1 MKYLRKFNTAE
12 ELSAWQGSSEYAKPN
27 VVLAEGVINYN
38 LPSSGVYIQHIDGT
52 LYDEAGWINGG
63 FGNDAANGVAVIDGR
78 ASFVIAKTN
87 ITLMGWASNHIQ
99 AVGGV
104 LLTSDADTAKADY
117 KGAENTKLIVAGY
130 DTGKAAYSCANYEFP
145 NGQKGYLPALGEWV
159 VAKSYKDAID
169 EAVLL
174 IGGDAIAENTHWSS
188 TQRDR
193 ETAWTQGWASVSGVG
208 SSYKSNSHY
217 VRAFSK
223 LLAEDA

>member
-12 ELSAWQGSSEYAKPN
+12 ELSAWQSSSEYAKPN
-27 VVLAEGVINYN
+27 VVLADGVISYN
-38 LPSSGVYIQHIDGT
+38 LPKLGVYIQHINGT
-52 LYDEAGWINGG
+52 LYDEAGWISGG
-63 FGNDAANGVAVIDGR
+63 FGNDAANGVAVIDSR

-87 ITLMGWASNHIQ
+87 ITFMEWASNYLQ
-99 AVGGV
+99 AVDGV
-104 LLTSDADTAKADY
+104 LLTSDRDTAKADY

-174 IGGDAIAENTHWSS
+174 IGGDAIAEKAHWSS
-188 TQRDR
+188 TQQGSQ
-193 ETAWTQGWASVSGVG
+193 TAWTHNWASASGTG
-208 SSYKSNSHY
+208 SSSKENVNR
-217 VRAFSK
+217 VRAFTT
-223 LLAEDA
+223 L

>member
-1 MKYLRKFNTAE
+1 MKYLRKFNTVE
-12 ELSAWQGSSEYAKPN
+12 ELSAWRSSSEYASPN
-27 VVLAEGVINYN
+27 IVLAEGVINYN
-38 LPSSGVYIQHIDGT
+38 LPSFGVFIQHIDGT
-52 LYDEAGWINGG
+52 LYDEAGWTSGG
-63 FGNDAANGVAVIDGR
+63 FSNDDANGVAVIDSR

-87 ITLMGWASNHIQ
+87 ITFMEWASNYMQ
-99 AVGGV
+99 AVDGV
-104 LLTSDADTAKADY
+104 LLTSDRDTAKADY

-174 IGGDAIAENTHWSS
+174 IGGDAIVESTHWSS
-188 TQRDR
+188 TQQGR
-193 ETAWTQGWASVSGVG
+193 ETAWTQGWNSASGTG
-208 SSYKSNSHY
+208 SSYKKSVHY

-223 LLAEDA
+223 L